1 MRTAVAETSINAYRG
16 IVPSFKNGQE
26 SAILDHVAKH
36 GESTIGEI
44 AHALRM
50 EKSTVSARQ
59 NSLRKLGYLVQGAVR
74 KCRISGINCTPVK
87 LPARQMGLF
96 N

>member
-1 MRTAVAETSINAYRG
+1 MRTNVAETSINAYHGR
-16 IVPSFKNGQE
+16 VQSFRSTQE
-26 SAILDHVAKH
+26 DAILDHIAKH

-59 NSLRKLGYLVQGAVR
+59 NSLRKSGRLVFGLQR
-74 KCRISGINCTPVK
+74 KCRRSGVMCNPVK
-87 LPARQMGLF
+87 LPAAQLGLF

>member
-1 MRTAVAETSINAYRG
+1 MRTAVSESSINAYYS
-16 IVPSFKNGQE
+16 IVPAFENGQE
-26 SAILDHVAKH
+26 SAILNFIAKH

-59 NSLRKLGYLVQGAVR
+59 NSLRKSGRLVFGLQR
-74 KCRISGINCTPVK
+74 KCRRSGVMCNPVK
-87 LPARQMGLF
+87 LPAAQLGLF